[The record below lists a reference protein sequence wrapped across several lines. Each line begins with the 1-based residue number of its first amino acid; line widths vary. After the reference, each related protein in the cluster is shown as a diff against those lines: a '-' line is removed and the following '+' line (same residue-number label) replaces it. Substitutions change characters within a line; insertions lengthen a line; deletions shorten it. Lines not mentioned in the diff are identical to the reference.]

1 MLGQVDTK
9 SLIYMVSG
17 DFSQEDVLLCPS
29 QRFLYCLCFTVETG
43 QSVEGACLVS

>member
-1 MLGQVDTK
+1 MGQVDAK

-17 DFSQEDVLLCPS
+17 DSSQEDVLIRPS
-29 QRFLYCLCFTVETG
+29 QRFLYCLRFAVGTG